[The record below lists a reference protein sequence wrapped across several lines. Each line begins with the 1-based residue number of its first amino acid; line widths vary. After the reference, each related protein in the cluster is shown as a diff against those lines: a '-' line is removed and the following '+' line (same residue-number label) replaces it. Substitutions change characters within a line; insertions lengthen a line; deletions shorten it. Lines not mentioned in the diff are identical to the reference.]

1 MIALRTANKLNIDVT
16 RLAWPALL
24 LAGLGVRLPGLYA
37 ALWYDEAFSAWL
49 AQLPLINLIE
59 ATITDVH
66 PPGYYLL
73 LWAINQIAGHS
84 EPVLR
89 LPSLLA
95 GLGLIYV
102 VFRLAQALEL
112 PERTAWLAAIITA
125 ASPFQV
131 YYSQEARSY
140 ALLTLC
146 VALAALWLA
155 EHKFS
160 RAVLASV
167 AALYLHNIGIIFV
180 VSLWGLAVMRM
191 AEHGHAEWNW
201 KPWLLSLAGL
211 PGLVITSYQAGNVA
225 GGYWVPPITSPG
237 RLLAVLDD
245 LLWFTPNNP
254 FVIATGLIT
263 AISLLAM
270 LLELRRRRP
279 AVLNLA
285 WMVLVPLL
293 LFTLA
298 SLLAQPVLIS
308 RIMAPAA
315 PFFIIWLAAT
325 VGAPTLLWAWS
336 ALAVPTAALILT
348 GPLWGAGGREPL
360 DRDMISLY
368 GQYQPGDA
376 IYHANVGSYVVWD
389 YYRPDIPQFVWP
401 QHTSL
406 SQTLTDPTRTAMG
419 MHEINFEYI
428 KCVNLPQEGG
438 QIERWWL
445 IYFHNPVTDPAEIEY
460 VDYLTTSFPAR
471 PVKQLRSDATVEAWL
486 VQIDPECS
494 HDRIP

>member
-1 MIALRTANKLNIDVT
+1 MIALRSARLEIDVS

-24 LAGLGVRLPGLYA
+24 LAGLGVRLFGLSA

-49 AQLPLINLIE
+49 AGLPMINLIE
-59 ATITDVH
+59 ATLADVH

-73 LWAINQIAGHS
+73 LWAINQIAGNS

-102 VFRLAQALEL
+102 VYRLAKALEL

-131 YYSQEARSY
+131 YYSQDARSY

-146 VALAALWLA
+146 VALAGLWLA

-167 AALYLHNIGIIFV
+167 VALYLHNIAIIFV
-180 VSLWGLAVMRM
+180 ISLWGLAALRTIEN
-191 AEHGHAEWNW
+191 ADRGRQKW
-201 KPWLLSLAGL
+201 KWQPWLLTLLAVPAGF
-211 PGLVITSYQAGNVA
+211 ISFYQAGNVA

-285 WMVLVPLL
+285 WMVLVPIL

-298 SLLAQPVLIS
+298 SLLVQPVLIS
-308 RIMAPAA
+308 RIMAPAG

-325 VGAPTLLWAWS
+325 VGAPTRLPAWS

-401 QHTSL
+401 QNTSL

-419 MHEINFEYI
+419 MNEINFEYI

-438 QIERWWL
+438 QIDRWWL

-471 PVKQLRSDATVEAWL
+471 PVKRLRSDATVEAWL
-486 VQIDPECS
+486 VRIDPECS
-494 HDRIP
+494 P